1 MYKSYTFV
9 YHGTWESWQLII
21 RDARNSFGADIK
33 IDCTIIGQW
42 VFARYIYED
51 IKTFKH
57 QKPSALDTEH
67 VCAAI
72 LFTGYEY
79 LKHSTVTVFHGEA
92 RQKNK

>member
-42 VFARYIYED
+42 VFALYIYED
-51 IKTFKH
+51 K
-57 QKPSALDTEH
+57 
-67 VCAAI
+67 
-72 LFTGYEY
+72 
-79 LKHSTVTVFHGEA
+79 
-92 RQKNK
+92 